1 MALYVKKVYMGTLKL
16 ILIFSIIITLK
27 VHSIEISEV
36 QSGYMCGVE
45 SGMSFV
51 CHDTQD
57 IYLTDQSKCTFNKE
71 VVPCTW
77 YGYSFIYTENIKGS
91 SLQCLYKSS
100 KKATAGNTV
109 EITDRNI
116 NSFEFELVLEKEP
129 GFFSNPLYSVYKIRD
144 KKEEP
149 EIARWLCKAEG
160 KTVLDI
166 SLRLYSPALLF

>member
-1 MALYVKKVYMGTLKL
+1 MGILKL
-16 ILIFSIIITLK
+16 ILFFLIVISLK
-27 VHSIEISEV
+27 VNSIEVSEV
-36 QSGYMCGVE
+36 QSGYMCGIE

-57 IYLTDQSKCTFNKE
+57 IYLTDQSECTFNKE

-77 YGYSFIYTENIKGS
+77 YGYSFIYTENVKGS
-91 SLQCLYKSS
+91 SLQCTYNSS

-109 EITDRNI
+109 EITGKNVD
-116 NSFEFELVLEKEP
+116 SMEFELVLEKES
-129 GFFSNPLYSVYKIRD
+129 GFFSNPLYSVYKVKD

-149 EIARWLCKAEG
+149 EEARWVCKTGG

-166 SLRLYSPALLF
+166 SLRFYSPALPF